1 MREWQVFLIG
11 GRREIND
18 WNTLHTHVSADLQG
32 FFFLFFWHAP
42 LGVGMR
48 SAIVVTFELF
58 ELYYW
63 LELYELYY
71 KRNKVHKV
79 KKSKS

>member
-1 MREWQVFLIG
+1 MSRDTVIG
-11 GRREIND
+11 
-18 WNTLHTHVSADLQG
+18 Q
-32 FFFLFFWHAP
+32 
-42 LGVGMR
+42 
-48 SAIVVTFELF
+48 AIVVTFELL

-79 KKSKS
+79 RKVNKSNS

>member
-1 MREWQVFLIG
+1 
-11 GRREIND
+11 
-18 WNTLHTHVSADLQG
+18 
-32 FFFLFFWHAP
+32 
-42 LGVGMR
+42 MR

-63 LELYELYY
+63 LELYELDY

-79 KKSKS
+79 KID